1 MKCKQVVLGPNF
13 ESTGTFKR
21 DAEWTLEKGSRV
33 IALLQFRVNLLSA
46 LHKELIMI
54 NAYMFCQKI
63 KAFIN
68 FNFYF
73 IFSVLVHSLRH

>member
-1 MKCKQVVLGPNF
+1 MEVIFNIIALGVILLFGCLRINRKLP
-13 ESTGTFKR
+13 STFKR
-21 DAEWTLEKGSRV
+21 DAEWTTEKGSRV
-33 IALLQFRVNLLSA
+33 IALSQFPVNLLRA

-68 FNFYF
+68 FNF
-73 IFSVLVHSLRH
+73 